1 MKLTCDLCGGELQMN
16 ACGQGACCANCGLEY
31 SKERLMEMLN
41 SGTTVNPEPVVETP
55 PVKDVPP
62 VKDAREV
69 PSKKPTAAAVKTAQ
83 KKMKIM
89 WIILAA
95 IGLFAFFS
103 TLFTDS
109 ALPLVS
115 FPALLITLFIFKPW
129 KVYGGKA
136 I

>member
-1 MKLTCDLCGGELQMN
+1 MKLTCDLCGSELQMKP
-16 ACGQGACCANCGLEY
+16 GGAVCENCGLEY
-31 SKERLMEMLN
+31 GADRVQEKMAQLKPIADPKPVRK
-41 SGTTVNPEPVVETP
+41 NPPAP
-55 PVKDVPP
+55 KG
-62 VKDAREV
+62 
-69 PSKKPTAAAVKTAQ
+69 PTAAEQ

-89 WIILAA
+89 WIILAL
-95 IGLFAFFS
+95 IGAFAFFT

-129 KVYGGKA
+129 NVYGGKA

>member
-1 MKLTCDLCGGELQMN
+1 MKLTCDLCGGELEMN
-16 ACGQGACCANCGLEY
+16 PGGAVCGNCGLEY
-31 SKERLMEMLN
+31 GEDRLREKIAQQK
-41 SGTTVNPEPVVETP
+41 PVPDPKP
-55 PVKDVPP
+55 PVRKDPP
-62 VKDAREV
+62 A
-69 PSKKPTAAAVKTAQ
+69 PKKPTAAEQKAQ
-83 KKMKIM
+83 KRMKVM